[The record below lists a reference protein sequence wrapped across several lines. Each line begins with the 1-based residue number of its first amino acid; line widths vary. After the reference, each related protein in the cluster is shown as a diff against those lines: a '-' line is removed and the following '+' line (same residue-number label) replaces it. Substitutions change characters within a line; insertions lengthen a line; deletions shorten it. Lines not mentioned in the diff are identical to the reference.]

1 MLPARLQENIM
12 TEQTTQRPSPEGSVL
27 VHELNH
33 RVDNE
38 VAAAI
43 SVAVSRRNTFRQ

>member
-1 MLPARLQENIM
+1 M
-12 TEQTTQRPSPEGSVL
+12 TEQTAQRPSPEGSVL

-33 RVDNE
+33 RLNNE

-43 SVAVSRRNTFRQ
+43 SVALLAATRSGNDKDAVE